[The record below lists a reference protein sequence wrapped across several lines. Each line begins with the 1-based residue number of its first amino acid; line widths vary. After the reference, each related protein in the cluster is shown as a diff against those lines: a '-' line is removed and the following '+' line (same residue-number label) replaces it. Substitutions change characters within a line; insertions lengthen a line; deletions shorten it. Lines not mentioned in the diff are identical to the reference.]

1 VDTVYDLSIEY
12 ADNVLN
18 ANSRRFFLYVN
29 NVLVATVDDKSP
41 LPKYNNL
48 ALFTRG
54 GSKCMFENV
63 YALTENYSENPNA
76 NISGEPIANVFGGEN
91 ITINNSMRKYA
102 LSGTLQQTYLSGI
115 SAAAPNKFKMYF
127 DEFGTIMRECA
138 YFNVRFDNAYPA
150 LFSKIIK
157 LPDRTKDYV
166 ISGYTSTAYGAE
178 FLIFN
183 ATDSLLDLGTTDYN
197 FLNINGIAFTQDGGG
212 QLTVDDYFKKRS
224 SFSDPELVGNN
235 LVYSP
240 TFEKQQYDKIRISRI
255 TYGKNE
261 FSIESDYIQNQDD
274 AELLMDWILKKL
286 MTPKK
291 AVGLNIFATPI
302 IQLGDLVTIDY
313 KNNDNVDMVA
323 LQSSKFLVYNIEYS
337 RSSDGPNMT
346 IYLSEV

>member
-1 VDTVYDLSIEY
+1 
-12 ADNVLN
+12 
-18 ANSRRFFLYVN
+18 
-29 NVLVATVDDKSP
+29 
-41 LPKYNNL
+41 
-48 ALFTRG
+48 
-54 GSKCMFENV
+54 MFENV

-166 ISGYTSTAYGAE
+166 VSGYTSTAYGAE

-197 FLNINGIAFTQDGGG
+197 FLNINGVAFTQDGGG

-224 SFSDPELVGNN
+224 SFSDPELVGNS

-240 TFEKQQYDKIRISRI
+240 TFEKQQYDKITDRV
-255 TYGKNE
+255 
-261 FSIESDYIQNQDD
+261 F
-274 AELLMDWILKKL
+274 
-286 MTPKK
+286 
-291 AVGLNIFATPI
+291 
-302 IQLGDLVTIDY
+302 
-313 KNNDNVDMVA
+313 
-323 LQSSKFLVYNIEYS
+323 
-337 RSSDGPNMT
+337 
-346 IYLSEV
+346 

>member
-1 VDTVYDLSIEY
+1 
-12 ADNVLN
+12 
-18 ANSRRFFLYVN
+18 
-29 NVLVATVDDKSP
+29 
-41 LPKYNNL
+41 
-48 ALFTRG
+48 
-54 GSKCMFENV
+54 
-63 YALTENYSENPNA
+63 
-76 NISGEPIANVFGGEN
+76 
-91 ITINNSMRKYA
+91 
-102 LSGTLQQTYLSGI
+102 
-115 SAAAPNKFKMYF
+115 
-127 DEFGTIMRECA
+127 MRECA
-138 YFNVRFDNAYPA
+138 YFNIRFDNAYPA

-166 ISGYTSTAYGAE
+166 VSGYTSTAYGAE

-224 SFSDPELVGNN
+224 SFSDPELVGNT
-235 LVYSP
+235 LIYSP
-240 TFEKQQYDKIRISRI
+240 TFEKQQYDKIRLSRI

-323 LQSSKFLVYNIEYS
+323 LSSTKFLVYNIEYS
-337 RSSDGPNMT
+337 RSADGPDMT